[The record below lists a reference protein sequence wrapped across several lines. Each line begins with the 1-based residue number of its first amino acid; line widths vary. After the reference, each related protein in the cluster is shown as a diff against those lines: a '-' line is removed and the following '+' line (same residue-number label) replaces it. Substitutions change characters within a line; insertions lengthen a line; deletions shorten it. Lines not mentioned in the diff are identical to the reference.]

1 MASANTLNTLCLC
14 GILAGVCVAQR
25 ANPVATTKPEVR
37 PAIFQRGLQTAQVV
51 QVPGIVNAQL
61 SSASFHAASSE
72 EVDGM
77 EHTLEQYVVAF
88 ENLDLTQIKQVWPN
102 LDSKHMKALKD
113 VFSAMKS
120 ASAAPRLGLQCAIPN
135 VSAGVADVQC
145 METVIYSVGKGKT
158 KEAGPAKVSIQLK
171 EESSHWIMQDMKG
184 SG

>member
-1 MASANTLNTLCLC
+1 MSSAGTLKIFCLC
-14 GILAGVCVAQR
+14 GILAGASVAQKTVQ
-25 ANPVATTKPEVR
+25 ASQPDVR
-37 PAIFQRGLQTAQVV
+37 PAIFQRGLQPTPAVRA
-51 QVPGIVNAQL
+51 PGMVNAQL
-61 SSASFHAASSE
+61 SGASFHVASSE

-88 ENLDLTQIKQVWPN
+88 ENLDLAQIKQVWPN
-102 LDSKHMKALKD
+102 LDSKHMKAFKD

-145 METVIYSVGKGKT
+145 METVTYSVGKGKT
-158 KEAGPAKVSIQLK
+158 KAAGPAKVSIQLK
-171 EESSHWIMQDMKG
+171 GESNQWIMQDMKG

>member
-1 MASANTLNTLCLC
+1 MMPAGTFKTLCLC
-14 GILAGVCVAQR
+14 GILAGMCVAQMSGP
-25 ANPVATTKPEVR
+25 AAAAKPDVR

-51 QVPGIVNAQL
+51 QAPGIVKTQV
-61 SSASFHAASSE
+61 SSASFHAASNE
-72 EVDGM
+72 EIDGM

-88 ENLDLTQIKQVWPN
+88 ESLDLTQIKQVWPN
-102 LDSKHMKALKD
+102 LDSKRMKAFKD

-120 ASAAPRLGLQCAIPN
+120 ASVAPRMGLQCAVPN

-145 METVIYSVGKGKT
+145 METVTYSVGKGKT

-171 EESSHWIMQDMKG
+171 EESSHWVMQDMKG